1 MFWYRRILILFHP
14 SVVCAPVPREREAT
28 VATGAIHIAPLTD
41 LQPHARVAKRALVAV
56 AGNAAAVQDP
66 GFGRGRG
73 SRHARPSG
81 LLCRRAEEMWQR
93 CRNRALHCL
102 ETILSLQRNKKAA
115 TGAARVTPQEEHP
128 LMKPALLLSAAFLVA
143 LAPASAQE
151 AATLDGG
158 AEIIVTA
165 QKIEQKLVDVPIT
178 ITALTGK
185 TLRQI
190 GVTQFDQLSAF
201 VPGLNVQEQS
211 PNNPGF
217 VIRGITSDSGSSQG
231 APAVTVYLN
240 GIDVSRSR
248 GSYFDLYDLERVEV
262 VKGPQSTLFGT
273 AAAVGAVSVIT
284 NRPQPGFS
292 GEVRAGY
299 GNYNQRRLDGY
310 VNLGNDMVAL
320 RVAGQIKLRH
330 GVVENIAGDPG
341 SQTPNGPRIDN
352 LNGQGQY
359 GARVSLR
366 FTPTDDMTLD
376 VIGTYDGQRAPGTAF
391 KSGTFA
397 PTGGDTSPYSFAEIS
412 GSPFSAD
419 VLGAKQPS
427 LRRNVY
433 DLNVTANY
441 RPQGQWS
448 FAAVAGYRNFDSLEV
463 FDADGS
469 QAWYLEF
476 AEDAR
481 GEQMSFEGRVNYTSD
496 RFRAFAGANYFW
508 EKGFQRVPFSSEEG
522 IFLQCAARLI
532 PGLPCVDNATGV
544 VTAARATALLTRGAF
559 TTLPYSAVLF
569 RNSADI
575 ETFSLFADAT
585 FIPIPELEIN
595 VGGRWLTEDRRSAF
609 SSQIPNAVIT
619 GGPLIPGG
627 VNTGGIPVSGQ
638 GSFNAFL
645 PRANILFRAT
655 DELNLYATY
664 SRGRRSPVV
673 NVTAGRVAG
682 QVVPN
687 ERIVPAEILD
697 NFEIGVKGSV
707 GPATFSVGAYLMK
720 YKDFQITVPQ
730 QGAPARIESA
740 NATNKGVEA
749 EISATLSPH
758 ATLFANGAY
767 IDARI
772 NDDARFGVFAGDR
785 FRLQSKWQ
793 GAAGGTFSVPV
804 SNDVQLFATPTVT
817 YRSSL
822 FFELPNNPVLSQG
835 PVTLVNL
842 RAGIE
847 DRNGRW
853 ELLGFAT
860 NLFDREYL
868 LDAGNTGGAF
878 GIPTFIRG
886 LPRLFGVEAVYRF

>member
-1 MFWYRRILILFHP
+1 MK
-14 SVVCAPVPREREAT
+14 SV
-28 VATGAIHIAPLTD
+28 
-41 LQPHARVAKRALVAV
+41 
-56 AGNAAAVQDP
+56 
-66 GFGRGRG
+66 
-73 SRHARPSG
+73 
-81 LLCRRAEEMWQR
+81 LL
-93 CRNRALHCL
+93 L
-102 ETILSLQRNKKAA
+102 AA
-115 TGAARVTPQEEHP
+115 TSTIA
-128 LMKPALLLSAAFLVA
+128 LIPALT
-143 LAPASAQE
+143 PAMAQE
-151 AATLDGG
+151 PVQADGG
-158 AEIIVTA
+158 DDIIVTA

-178 ITALTGK
+178 ITAFTGK
-185 TLRQI
+185 TLREV
-190 GVTQFDQLSAF
+190 GVTQFDQLAAF

-217 VIRGITSDSGSSQG
+217 VIRGITSDTGSSQG

-262 VKGPQSTLFGT
+262 VKGPQSTRFGR

-284 NRPQPGFS
+284 AKPKPGFA

-299 GNYNQRRLDGY
+299 GNLNQRRLDGF
-310 VNLGNDMVAL
+310 VNLGNDKVAL

-341 SQTPNGPRIDN
+341 SQTPAGPAIDD

-366 FTPTDDMTLD
+366 FTPDDAMTVD

-391 KSGTFA
+391 TSGTFA
-397 PTGGDTSPYSFAEIS
+397 PTGGDTSPYSFVEIA

-419 VLGAKQPS
+419 VLGAEQPG

-441 RPQGQWS
+441 APQGPWG
-448 FAAVAGYRNFDSLEV
+448 FTAIAGYRNFDSLEV

-476 AEDAR
+476 AEDSR
-481 GEQMSFEGRVNYTSD
+481 GEQMSFEGRVNYTGE

-508 EKGFQRVPFSSEEG
+508 EQGFQRVPFSSEEG
-522 IFLQCAARLI
+522 TFLQCAARLI

-544 VTAARATALLTRGAF
+544 VTARQATAILTGGAASV
-559 TTLPYSAVLF
+559 LPYSAVLF

-585 FIPIPELEIN
+585 FIPVPALEIN
-595 VGGRWLTEDRRSAF
+595 VGGRWLTEDRSSAF
-609 SSQIPNAVIT
+609 SNQIPNAVLT

-627 VNTGGIPVSGQ
+627 VNTGGVPVRGE
-638 GSFNAFL
+638 GSFDAFL

-655 DELNLYATY
+655 DGLNLYATW

-673 NVTAGRVAG
+673 DVTAQRVAG
-682 QVVPN
+682 QVGPN
-687 ERIVPAEILD
+687 VRIVPAETLD
-697 NFEIGVKGSV
+697 NFEIGVKGNL

-720 YKDFQITVPQ
+720 YRDFQISVPQ

-740 NATNKGVEA
+740 DATNKGVEA
-749 EISATLSPH
+749 EISAVLSPNV
-758 ATLFANGAY
+758 TLFANGAW
-767 IDARI
+767 IDARV
-772 NDDARFGVFAGDR
+772 NEDARFGVFTGDR
-785 FRLQSKWQ
+785 FRLQSEWQ
-793 GAAGGTFSVPV
+793 GAMGGTFRVPV
-804 SNDVQLFATPTVT
+804 SNDVQLFATPTVSH
-817 YRSSL
+817 RSSL
-822 FFELPNNPVLSQG
+822 FFELPNNPVTSQG

-842 RAGIE
+842 RAGLQ

-868 LDAGNTGGAF
+868 LDAGTTGGAF

>member
-1 MFWYRRILILFHP
+1 MK
-14 SVVCAPVPREREAT
+14 SV
-28 VATGAIHIAPLTD
+28 
-41 LQPHARVAKRALVAV
+41 
-56 AGNAAAVQDP
+56 
-66 GFGRGRG
+66 
-73 SRHARPSG
+73 
-81 LLCRRAEEMWQR
+81 LL
-93 CRNRALHCL
+93 L
-102 ETILSLQRNKKAA
+102 AA
-115 TGAARVTPQEEHP
+115 TSTIA
-128 LMKPALLLSAAFLVA
+128 LIPALT
-143 LAPASAQE
+143 PAMAQE
-151 AATLDGG
+151 PVQADGG
-158 AEIIVTA
+158 DDIIVTA

-178 ITALTGK
+178 ITAFTGK
-185 TLRQI
+185 TLREV
-190 GVTQFDQLSAF
+190 GVTQFDQLAAF

-217 VIRGITSDSGSSQG
+217 VIRGITSDTGSSQG

-284 NRPQPGFS
+284 AKPKPGFA

-299 GNYNQRRLDGY
+299 GNFNQRRLDGF
-310 VNLGNDMVAL
+310 VNLGNDKVAL

-341 SQTPNGPRIDN
+341 SQTPAGPAIDD

-366 FTPTDDMTLD
+366 FTPDDAMTVD

-391 KSGTFA
+391 TSGTFA
-397 PTGGDTSPYSFAEIS
+397 PTGGDTSPYSFVEIA

-419 VLGAKQPS
+419 VLGAEQPG

-441 RPQGQWS
+441 APQGPWG
-448 FAAVAGYRNFDSLEV
+448 FTAIAGYRNFDSLEV

-476 AEDAR
+476 AEDSR
-481 GEQMSFEGRVNYTSD
+481 GEQMSFEGRVNYTGE

-508 EKGFQRVPFSSEEG
+508 EQGFQRVPFSSEEG
-522 IFLQCAARLI
+522 TFLQCAARLI

-544 VTAARATALLTRGAF
+544 VTARQATAILTGGAASV
-559 TTLPYSAVLF
+559 LPYSAVLF

-585 FIPIPELEIN
+585 FIPVPALEIN
-595 VGGRWLTEDRRSAF
+595 VGGRWLTEDRSSAF
-609 SSQIPNAVIT
+609 SNQIPNAVLT

-627 VNTGGIPVSGQ
+627 VNTGGVPVRGE
-638 GSFNAFL
+638 GSFDAFL

-655 DELNLYATY
+655 EGLNLYATW

-673 NVTAGRVAG
+673 DVTAQRVAG
-682 QVVPN
+682 QVGPN
-687 ERIVPAEILD
+687 VRIVPAETLD
-697 NFEIGVKGSV
+697 NFEIGVKGNL

-720 YKDFQITVPQ
+720 YRDFQISVPQ

-740 NATNKGVEA
+740 DATNKGVEA
-749 EISATLSPH
+749 EISAVLSPNV
-758 ATLFANGAY
+758 TLFANGAW
-767 IDARI
+767 IDARV
-772 NDDARFGVFAGDR
+772 NEDARFGVFAGDR
-785 FRLQSKWQ
+785 FRLQSEWQ
-793 GAAGGTFSVPV
+793 GAMGGTFRVPV
-804 SNDVQLFATPTVT
+804 SNDVQLFATPTVSH
-817 YRSSL
+817 RSSL
-822 FFELPNNPVLSQG
+822 FFELPNNPVTSQG

-842 RAGIE
+842 RAGIQ